1 MDQKKRGDWN
11 LNIKGG
17 TQEYYATLFRA
28 AHHYYYKNIKGLRR
42 PSQNSFW
49 RTQMKIRAFKG
60 NVSDESSLGSH
71 SSFWRAFG
79 LWSPIRIYTLAYSSS
94 GEYYEKYLIDV
105 FKMIESFRIKYS
117 H

>member
-49 RTQMKIRAFKG
+49 
-60 NVSDESSLGSH
+60 
-71 SSFWRAFG
+71 
-79 LWSPIRIYTLAYSSS
+79 
-94 GEYYEKYLIDV
+94 
-105 FKMIESFRIKYS
+105 
-117 H
+117 